1 MKTDDELI
9 AELKRAAEG
18 LLFMSESDYPFETVC
33 WQELPGI
40 SAEFLRSQAGVA
52 DDALVETASVDDFF
66 RVAVSDQSQMSQASR
81 ETAVKY
87 RQLVKI
93 IKENLEDPKV
103 YRVGSVNIA
112 VYIVGRNE
120 TGNWLGLSTR
130 VVET

>member
-1 MKTDDELI
+1 MKNDDELI
-9 AELKRAAEG
+9 AELKSATEG

-33 WQELPGI
+33 WQELPEI
-40 SAEFLRSQAGVA
+40 SAEFLRRQAGVA

-66 RVAVSDQSQMSQASR
+66 RVAVSDESQMSQASR
-81 ETAVKY
+81 ATAVKY